1 MAETSEPTST
11 AEQSAAATR
20 PGRADCL
27 EQLDRLVRRG
37 ALSPEA
43 RGYLLLAYLIEH
55 YLEAGVDAPVKAYA
69 IAVDVLGRSDDFDP
83 AQDSIVRVEIG
94 RLRKLLEMYYLGPG
108 QEDPVRIELPRGQS
122 HLNVAFAA
130 APPRDAIEA
139 ARPAPGPAVPVKD
152 WRRAKWLL
160 AGLAAMVVTAVILA
174 LLWREPGDAEIAAA
188 LDDDY
193 PRVFVRPF
201 SKDPGLTEAFPG
213 NAISSFVATELA
225 AFRSFRVI
233 APQPATT
240 LPVRPRDYVLEG
252 TVKTVP
258 EAVTG
263 DIFLTLQLRDGV
275 GTVLWTDQLSFPA
288 SDPGPSQPVFAAM
301 SDIASRLGG
310 ALGVIDSVGR
320 ARLNDEEREWASGNT
335 SDFRCILR
343 WQTFDLTK
351 DPQER
356 EAARACL
363 SDRAEQDT
371 PVGQIWSALA
381 FLMFLDWTE
390 AGARPDDPLI
400 DKALAA
406 ANRALLLD
414 PEGPDGHEALGSIL
428 TGLGRIDEAQE
439 VLARA
444 LEINP
449 SNLDTAVKLGW
460 IDCLNGD
467 WETGTERI
475 RQVIGRY
482 TAVPGWY
489 RLPLALAAFRSGNG
503 PGMFAEAK
511 AILASG
517 DRRGLVLAVI
527 AARMAS
533 DRAEELRHLKAIEA
547 SGLTLDQALV
557 AIEAVFPDVD
567 LVAAFRE
574 VQ

>member
-1 MAETSEPTST
+1 MAATSEPTST
-11 AEQSAAATR
+11 GEQLTAAAR
-20 PGRADCL
+20 PSRADCL

-69 IAVDVLGRSDDFDP
+69 IAVDVLGRGDDFDP

-108 QEDPVRIELPRGQS
+108 EDDPVRLELPKGQS
-122 HLNVAFAA
+122 HLNVLFAD
-130 APPRDAIEA
+130 APPQGLAVSERA
-139 ARPAPGPAVPVKD
+139 AQDPDGPGTGR
-152 WRRAKWLL
+152 RRAPWLL
-160 AGLAAMVVTAVILA
+160 AVLAIVIALSVTAV
-174 LLWREPGDAEIAAA
+174 LLWQDPGDAEIAAA

-201 SKDPGLTEAFPG
+201 NKDQGLTKAFPG
-213 NAISSFVATELA
+213 NAISSFVVTELA

-252 TVKTVP
+252 TVKAAP
-258 EAVTG
+258 ESADG
-263 DIFLTLQLRDGV
+263 EIRLTLQLRDGL

-310 ALGVIDSVGR
+310 ALGVIDSDGR

-363 SDRAEQDT
+363 KDRAEQDT

-381 FLMFLDWTE
+381 FLRFLDWTE

-400 DKALAA
+400 DEALAA

-428 TGLGRIDEAQE
+428 TGLGRIDEAQD

-460 IDCLNGD
+460 IDCLHGD
-467 WETGTERI
+467 WETGTQRI
-475 RQVIGRY
+475 RQVIDRY

-489 RLPLALAAFRSGNG
+489 RLPLALDAFRAGNG
-503 PGMFAEAK
+503 ARMSSESK

-527 AARMAS
+527 AARLAS
-533 DRAEELRHLKAIEA
+533 DTEEERRHLRAMEA
-547 SGLTLDQALV
+547 AGITLDQAFSEIA
-557 AIEAVFPDVD
+557 AIFPDVE
-567 LVAAFRE
+567 LVSAFGQ